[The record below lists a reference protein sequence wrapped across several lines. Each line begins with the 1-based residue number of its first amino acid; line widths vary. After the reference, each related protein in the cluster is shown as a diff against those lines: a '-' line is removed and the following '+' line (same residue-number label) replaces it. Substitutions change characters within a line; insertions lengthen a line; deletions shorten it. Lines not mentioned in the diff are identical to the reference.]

1 MANHPEPKMNALAQ
15 FYHFT
20 SRKGAPAVLLRV
32 LAFLCFVVF
41 VYDGFYQKHEKVEI
55 ANAFG
60 FYAYYGFVCF
70 TFIIFAALALR
81 KIIKRREDYY
91 GDQDINAEETP
102 EHIVERKDL

>member
-1 MANHPEPKMNALAQ
+1 MANHPEPKMNALAH
-15 FYHFT
+15 FYHLT
-20 SRKGAPAVLLRV
+20 SRKGAPAVLLCG
-32 LAFLCFVVF
+32 LAFFCFVVF
-41 VYDGFYQKHEKVEI
+41 VYDGFYHKHEKVEI
-55 ANAFG
+55 ANVFG

-70 TFIIFAALALR
+70 TLIIFAALALR